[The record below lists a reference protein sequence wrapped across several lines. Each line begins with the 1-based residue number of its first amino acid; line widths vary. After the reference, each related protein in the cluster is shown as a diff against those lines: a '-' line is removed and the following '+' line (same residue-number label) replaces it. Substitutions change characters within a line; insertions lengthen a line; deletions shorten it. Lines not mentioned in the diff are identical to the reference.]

1 MLWTTRASS
10 ATRTTRS
17 PSTANLARSSPSAP
31 ARLCPPIWSS
41 SRSRQPDSTRRSR
54 PWSTSWAPIRS
65 SPRCATA
72 LPASKKSPSALAGS
86 TPSWVSARVW
96 MPHSSTASSPLPTPV
111 RFVLARPPAPTPR
124 PSPPST
130 SSTRA
135 VALPT
140 PSRLT
145 SHTACGPS
153 LCSTTASTRPAWP
166 TAAPTEA
173 PRNGAPSSVVALF
186 PPCAKR
192 LQSPMP
198 KASS

>member
-1 MLWTTRASS
+1 M
-10 ATRTTRS
+10 RS

-86 TPSWVSARVW
+86 APSSVSARVW
-96 MPHSSTASSPLPTPV
+96 TRYSSTASSRLPTPV

-124 PSPPST
+124 PLPPLISF
-130 SSTRA
+130 TRA
-135 VALPT
+135 AASPI
-140 PSRLT
+140 PSRPT
-145 SHTACGPS
+145 SRTACGPS
-153 LCSTTASTRPAWP
+153 SCSTTASTRPVWP
-166 TAAPTEA
+166 TAARTEA
-173 PRNGAPSSVVALF
+173 PRNRAPSSVAALF
-186 PPCAKR
+186 PPCARR
-192 LQSPMP
+192 LQSPTP